1 MNIETIPRVLIVED
15 QPETAELA
23 RRTLLRAGYA
33 PHLSGSVDRAKRML
47 RNGGFAALVLD
58 FHLPDGSA
66 WDVVEIAHAAT
77 PRVPVVLVT
86 AMGSESVAAE
96 AIARGV
102 TYYVRKSDTFRED
115 LTGAVG
121 RAISLARMQAALQ
134 HDSAL
139 LQLIA
144 DNANDIIMLLDA
156 EETIL
161 YASGAAERI
170 LGYPPSDLLGK
181 PLSALVNPEDAEAAE
196 LPSARMRH
204 LMFCRTRDNRP
215 VLLEPTFRP
224 VGQPAAARTIGV
236 LRDVTDQV
244 RVEEQLNHQQRME
257 TVGQLTAGIAHDF
270 NNLLQAMMGS
280 LELLIDEVGD
290 RPEMREC
297 AEGALR
303 MGERGARLT
312 HHLLAFA
319 RKQVLKPRALDLPDL
334 IGDIVHT
341 LRRTLGPQISIPIE
355 IQSDMPQVYADPGQ
369 LEAAML
375 NLALN
380 ARDAMPKGGT
390 LRIAVCEAG
399 PVVLNPLEDPTQRPY
414 VVLSVSDT
422 GTGMTPET
430 LAKACEP
437 FFTTKGPKGSGLG
450 LSMVHGFA
458 RQSGGDMRVLSRL
471 GEGTRVEVWLPV
483 AEQPVEDPPE
493 PLLTIERGAG
503 RVLLV
508 DDEAEVLVTLGSFLR
523 GTGFTVDTVGSGDE
537 ALSRLARGPEIDV
550 LVTDYAMPG
559 LDGPEL
565 VAQAR
570 QLRPDLPVLVVSGY
584 AEAERL
590 ESRAPETR
598 VMRKPFRRK
607 ALVQQVASLI
617 ERSPLTVEPARGG
630 EAAGPA
636 TQVPALRPPPFR

>member
-15 QPETAELA
+15 EPETAELA

-33 PHLSGSVDRAKRML
+33 PHLSGSVDRAKQML
-47 RNGGFAALVLD
+47 RDGGFAALVLD
-58 FHLPDGSA
+58 YHLPDGSA
-66 WDVVEIAHAAT
+66 WDVVEVANAAD

-102 TYYVRKSDTFRED
+102 TQYLRKSDSFRED
-115 LTGAVG
+115 VTGAVG
-121 RAISLARMQAALQ
+121 RAIGLARMQAALQ

-139 LQLIA
+139 LRLIA
-144 DNANDIIMLLDA
+144 DNANDIIILLDA

-161 YASGAAERI
+161 YASGAAERV
-170 LGYPPSDLLGK
+170 LGYPPSELLGK
-181 PLSALVNPEDAEAAE
+181 ALGALLHPNGAQEHAGRAP
-196 LPSARMRH
+196 ARR
-204 LMFCRTRDNRP
+204 LLRCRTRDGRY

-224 VGQPAAARTIGV
+224 VRQAATARTIGV
-236 LRDVTDQV
+236 LRDVTDQLQF
-244 RVEEQLNHQQRME
+244 EERLNHQQRME
-257 TVGQLTAGIAHDF
+257 TIGQLTAGIAHDF

-280 LELLIDEVGD
+280 LELLIDEVRD
-290 RPEMREC
+290 RPDMLEC

-319 RKQVLKPRALDLPDL
+319 RKQVLKPRALTLPEL
-334 IGDIVHT
+334 VGDIVHT
-341 LRRTLGPQISIPIE
+341 LRRTLGPQISIPID
-355 IQSDMPQVYADPGQ
+355 IQEDAPQVYADPGQ

-390 LRIAVCEAG
+390 LRIAVCQAG
-399 PVVLNPLEDPTQRPY
+399 PLVLNPLEDPTRRRY

-422 GTGMTPET
+422 GTGMSPET
-430 LAKACEP
+430 LAKACDP

-458 RQSGGDMRVLSRL
+458 RQSGGDMRVLSRI

-483 AEQPVEDPPE
+483 AEQAVAEPQEPPPV
-493 PLLTIERGAG
+493 TGRGAG

-508 DDEAEVLVTLGSFLR
+508 DDESEVLVTLGSFLR
-523 GTGFTVDTVGSGDE
+523 GTGFTVDTVGTGDE
-537 ALSRLARGPEIDV
+537 ALTRLASVPDIDV

-570 QLRPDLPVLVVSGY
+570 QLRPNLPVLVVSGY

-590 ESRAPETR
+590 ASLEPETR

-607 ALVQQVASLI
+607 ALVQQVAALI
-617 ERSPLTVEPARGG
+617 DGR
-630 EAAGPA
+630 AAAPPVRA
-636 TQVPALRPPPFR
+636 PRPDAGAGNVDAGS